1 MAATFIVKTFVF
13 IESNTTGTGRLCLQK
28 ALLRGFDVL
37 FVTSRPQL
45 YPFLQE
51 EMVVPLVA
59 DTADPQRIADAL
71 APYAGIAGIFS
82 TSEYYIETAATVAT
96 RLGLPAA
103 DPEAIRTCRDKGR
116 LHRRLRD
123 AGVGVADTEIVS
135 ERTQLRDL
143 AHGATYPRVLKP
155 AFGSGSVGVRLV
167 RTPAEMLAHGE
178 RMLDARGNER
188 GIALARQVLVQSF
201 VDGPEFS
208 VEVVGLGAEHGHAV
222 LGVTGK
228 HLGPLPHFVE
238 AGHDFPAPIAAA
250 QRDAI
255 VAETLRALDAVG
267 HRFGPAHVE
276 CRVSGGKVVVIE
288 INPRLAG
295 GMIPQA
301 IEWATGVDV
310 LGAMIDLHA
319 GTPPDLGPR
328 RRGHAAIRFVLP
340 ARSGELRALS
350 FEPDER
356 FAGVRTRFMPLKQ
369 LGQRIEPA
377 GDFRDRL
384 ALVIASAAD
393 PDALAHAL
401 EDVDR
406 CVTVA
411 IGDAGAAGE
420 GAGAGR
426 PRRTLDAAARAILR
440 QPRHD
445 AG

>member
-393 PDALAHAL
+393 PDALAHA
-401 EDVDR
+401 
-406 CVTVA
+406 
-411 IGDAGAAGE
+411 
-420 GAGAGR
+420 
-426 PRRTLDAAARAILR
+426 
-440 QPRHD
+440 
-445 AG
+445 